1 MSQYPQLNDM
11 GILNPSEIRTYMVNS
26 LAGVDTLRIV
36 YKRKEGSLLPVS
48 RSYEFPQVQKTATD
62 GKGRKADVLET
73 APSLKSALSEL
84 KSLMKARE
92 DETEH
97 RELLLSELDALENEL
112 ACRIAHIR
120 SLL

>member
-36 YKRKEGSLLPVS
+36 YKRTEGSLLPVS
-48 RSYEFPQVQKTATD
+48 RSYEFPQVQKSATD
-62 GKGRKADVLET
+62 GKGRATDVLET
-73 APSLKSALSEL
+73 APALKSAVSEL
-84 KSLMKARE
+84 RSLMKSRD

-97 RELLLSELDALENEL
+97 RELLLAELDALENEL

>member
-1 MSQYPQLNDM
+1 MSQHPQLEDM
-11 GILNPSEIRTYMVNS
+11 GILNPGEIRTYMVNS
-26 LAGVDTLRIV
+26 LAGVETLRIV

-48 RSYEFPQVQKTATD
+48 RSYEFPQVQKTVTD
-62 GKGRKADVLET
+62 SKGRKSDVLET
-73 APSLKSALSEL
+73 APALKTALGEL

-92 DETEH
+92 EETEH